1 MTRSSCNSGAP
12 APRRVL
18 LADNSP
24 ELAELLGEI
33 LRLEPALVYVGH
45 VSTGAEAFEKVQTTP
60 IDVLLLDLGLEDC
73 DGFDVLERLIRAES
87 PVKVIVHSGHASP
100 ELAAHATQLGAA
112 AYVVKNGD
120 IEALLDAIHAA

>member
-1 MTRSSCNSGAP
+1 MTQMLRNSAAP

-33 LRLEPALVYVGH
+33 FRMEPALVYVGH
-45 VSTGAEAFEKVQTTP
+45 VSTGAEAFEKVQTIP

-73 DGFDVLERLIRAES
+73 DGFDVLKRLVRAES

-100 ELAAHATQLGAA
+100 ELAAHATQMGAV

-120 IEALLDAIHAA
+120 IEALLEAIHAA